1 MKRGLRVLPVWPA
14 LLLLAACGSAP
25 PAPPA
30 AKATPPLPLT
40 VGGGKGSQRGN
51 YPTVVTGEIHDSPDG
66 PCAVYAW
73 DRMLSSGQVIRYLS
87 AACPYPGRPGFFR
100 MVELGRVLLPA
111 GESPLAAE

>member
-1 MKRGLRVLPVWPA
+1 MRGWGMLPA

-25 PAPPA
+25 PAPPP
-30 AKATPPLPLT
+30 AKTAPPLT
-40 VGGGKGSQRGN
+40 VGGGKGSQQGN
-51 YPTVVTGEIHDSPDG
+51 YPTFLTGDIHDSPDG

-73 DRMLSSGQVIRYLS
+73 DRMLSSGQVVRYLS
-87 AACPYPGRPGFFR
+87 GACPYPGRPGYFR